1 MKKLLLCL
9 GLVACL
15 AGLTG
20 CMTAPVV
27 PPLGMA
33 FSEIKAPLDIDYTSS
48 DVTGKSGVAESMSVL
63 GLVAIGDAS
72 ANAAA
77 KAGGINTINHADYE
91 YFNVLG
97 VYQRYRTVV
106 YGK

>member
-9 GLVACL
+9 GLAVCL
-15 AGLTG
+15 TSLTG
-20 CMTAPVV
+20 CLVAPVV
-27 PPLGMA
+27 PPLGTV
-33 FSEIKAPLDIDYTSS
+33 FTEIQAPLDITYDGSA
-48 DVTGKSGVAESMSVL
+48 VTGKSGVSESMAIL

-77 KAGGINTINHADYE
+77 KEGNITTINHADYE
-91 YFNVLG
+91 FFNVMG

-106 YGK
+106 YGQ